1 LHNTGHLSAMDARVK
16 VTSLHRHPDSLL
28 VIHYSCEGLDDSNS
42 GLSPRITSIAVLH
55 VGSKTLHSFSIHLI
69 AEILRYD
76 KDVIDA
82 TKYDELEKLMLEDF
96 FAFASEHQHCSWIHW
111 KMSNIVYGF
120 ETLEHRYRVHHP
132 GKSPYKINDS
142 KKFDLS
148 ALLLEIYGKDC
159 VDHPHMPALMEL
171 NGGKPRDMLT
181 GKEEADAFRAK
192 EFVKMHKSTIS
203 KVYWFNSLFTL
214 LCKRKVK
221 TARSNIPSKIHAFSD
236 SWLFKLMGIVAL
248 AFTLFQIG
256 ETGQKYV
263 SPPSGAGSPP
273 SPAAK

>member
-1 LHNTGHLSAMDARVK
+1 MDARAK
-16 VTSLHRHPDSLL
+16 VASLHKNPDSLL

-55 VGSKTLHSFSIHLI
+55 AGSKTLHSFSVHLV

-76 KDVIDA
+76 KDIIDA
-82 TKYDELEKLMLEDF
+82 IKYDELEKSMLEDF
-96 FAFASEHQHCSWIHW
+96 FAFASEHQHCSWLHW

-159 VDHPHMPALMEL
+159 VDQPQMLALMEL
-171 NGGKPRDMLT
+171 NGGKPRDMLN
-181 GKEEADAFRAK
+181 GKEECDAFRAK
-192 EFVKMHKSTIS
+192 EYVKMHKSTIS
-203 KVYWFNSLFTL
+203 KVYWFNSVFNL
-214 LCKRKVK
+214 LYKRKVK
-221 TARSNIPSKIHAFSD
+221 TARSNIPSRIHAFSD
-236 SWLFKLMGIVAL
+236 SWLFKLVGIVATVF
-248 AFTLFQIG
+248 ALFQLG
-256 ETGQKYV
+256 ETIQKYIKQ
-263 SPPSGAGSPP
+263 PSSATTFHSLAG
-273 SPAAK
+273 K